1 MVIKNNNII
10 SIMNE
15 EIPKAD
21 LEFLMLESLNTLL
34 SNKPR
39 ALRYFVIYEEG
50 DTVVDI
56 PSDCH
61 QRIKY
66 IDMLLS
72 YLEKTEAYEKC
83 QELLLF
89 KNLAIRHWGIK

>member
-1 MVIKNNNII
+1 MVNDNNII
-10 SIMNE
+10 FIMSE

-21 LEFLMLESLNTLL
+21 IQFLMSESVNTIL
-34 SNKPR
+34 SNKNR
-39 ALRYFVIYEEG
+39 ALMYFVIYEEG
-50 DTVVDI
+50 DTVIDI
-56 PSDCH
+56 PTDYN

-72 YLEKTEAYEKC
+72 YLEKIEAYEKC

>member
-1 MVIKNNNII
+1 MVNDNNII
-10 SIMNE
+10 FIMNE

-21 LEFLMLESLNTLL
+21 IEFLMSESVNTIL
-34 SNKPR
+34 SNKNR
-39 ALRYFVIYEEG
+39 ALMYFVIYEEG
-50 DTVVDI
+50 DTVIDI
-56 PSDCH
+56 PTDYN

-66 IDMLLS
+66 INMLLS
-72 YLEKTEAYEKC
+72 YLEKIEAYEKC

>member
-1 MVIKNNNII
+1 MMIDNNEII

-15 EIPKAD
+15 EIPKSD
-21 LEFLMLESLNTLL
+21 LQFLMSASIDTIL
-34 SNKPR
+34 SNKNR
-39 ALRYFVIYEEG
+39 ALKYFIIYEEG

-56 PSDCH
+56 PTDCN

-89 KNLAIRHWGIK
+89 KNLAKRHWGIK